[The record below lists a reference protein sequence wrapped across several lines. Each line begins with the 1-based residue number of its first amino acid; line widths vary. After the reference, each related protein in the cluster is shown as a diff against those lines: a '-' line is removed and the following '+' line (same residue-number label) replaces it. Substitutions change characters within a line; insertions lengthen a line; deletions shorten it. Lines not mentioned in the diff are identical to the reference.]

1 MLAIAQLNSRIGD
14 FRANLAR
21 LESAVHRAAEGGATL
36 VVAPELAVCGY
47 PPRDLL
53 FNHDFVEQT
62 LAANR
67 ELARRLK
74 GGPDLLVGS
83 VLRAP
88 HGLYNAALLL
98 RDGELA
104 DWRAKQKLPS
114 YDVFHEHRWFVP
126 GPPNRLLDN
135 RGVLIC
141 EDLWHSGYPPAEATE
156 LLCLNASPYRQGI
169 HARRLE
175 VARQHR
181 RPLVYVNAVGGQDE
195 LIFDGHSFVMDADGQ
210 VTHQLPRFE
219 ECLQLID
226 TPYSGLPTPCS
237 PAEELFDALTL
248 GIRDFVRKNGI
259 PRIVLG
265 LSGGIDSAL
274 AACLAREAV
283 GPERVLAV
291 AIPSRYTDPRSTS
304 SAEELARGLG
314 IEFKTV
320 ELEPLHAAA
329 EATLGP
335 LEGTGAENL
344 QARLRALILLAEL
357 NRGGGM
363 LLNTSNKTELTLGY
377 GTLHGDL
384 AGTLSP
390 LGDLTKP
397 QVIELAGWFQAETG
411 LIPPFILERPPSAE
425 LRPDQVDPFDY
436 ATLAPEVERLIQ
448 AGGTNRAEF
457 KRREFGIVL
466 KVSEKA
472 FGSGRMIPVT
482 MAASNIAAQP
492 LCSTDLVNVPTF

>member
-14 FRANLAR
+14 FAANLAR
-21 LESAVHRAAEGGATL
+21 LESAVHEAAEQGATL

-53 FNHDFVEQT
+53 LNLDFLQETFQ
-62 LAANR
+62 AND

-74 GGPDLLVGS
+74 GGPALLVGS
-83 VLRAP
+83 AVRAP
-88 HGLYNAALLL
+88 HGLYNAALLM
-98 RDGELA
+98 RDGHVQ

-114 YDVFHEHRWFVP
+114 HDVFHETRWFVP
-126 GPPNRLLDN
+126 GSPATPLEG

-141 EDLWHSGYPPAEATE
+141 EDLWHDGYAPADVTE
-156 LLCLNASPYRQGI
+156 LLCISASPYRHGI
-169 HARRLE
+169 LERRLE
-175 VARQHR
+175 VARR
-181 RPLVYVNAVGGQDE
+181 PRKPLVYVNAVGAQDE
-195 LIFDGHSFVMDADGQ
+195 LIFDGASFVLDATGKI
-210 VTHQLPRFE
+210 THQLPRFE
-219 ECLQLID
+219 ECIHVLPSLI
-226 TPYSGLPTPCS
+226 TQHPA
-237 PAEELFDALTL
+237 PAEEELFEALTL
-248 GIRDFVRKNGI
+248 GIRDFVRKNGL
-259 PRIVLG
+259 PRVVLG
-265 LSGGIDSAL
+265 LSGGVDSAL

-291 AIPSRYTDPRSTS
+291 AIPSRYTDPRSTET
-304 SAEELARGLG
+304 ARELAQGLG
-314 IEFKTV
+314 IDFREIP
-320 ELEPLHAAA
+320 LEPLHRAA
-329 EATLGP
+329 EATLGA
-335 LEGTGAENL
+335 LEGTAAENL
-344 QARLRALILLAEL
+344 QARLRALILLAQV
-357 NRGGGM
+357 NQGGV

-397 QVIELAGWFQAETG
+397 EVVALARWFQSETG
-411 LIPPFILERPPSAE
+411 LIPPFILERAPSAE
-425 LRPDQVDPFDY
+425 LRPNQVDPFDY
-436 ATLAPEVERLIQ
+436 ASLAPEVERLIQ

-482 MAASNIAAQP
+482 MA
-492 LCSTDLVNVPTF
+492 CS